1 MISRLRG
8 TLTEKAE
15 NRVVVD
21 VNGVGYGLNVPAT
34 VFFKL
39 PQTEREVTLQVYTN
53 VREDAITLFGFLTHL
68 ERDVFEILMTANGVG
83 PKLALTILSALEANQ
98 ILEAIALGN
107 RDQLTGITGVGKKT
121 AERLFIELKEKCEK
135 RLMLERGG
143 ISALAKGKK
152 SEVGTAAA
160 WASDLESALFSLG
173 YRENDIRQIAREVVA
188 REEAKDLESGLKIAL
203 KLFAGSPKTMR
214 GNV

>member
-8 TLTEKAE
+8 TLTEKEE

-21 VNGVGYGLNVPAT
+21 VNGVGYGLNVPTT

-39 PQTEREVTLQVYTN
+39 PETDKEVTFQVYTN

-83 PKLALTILSALEANQ
+83 PKLALTVLSALEARQ
-98 ILEAIALGN
+98 VLEAIAEGN
-107 RDQLTGITGVGKKT
+107 KAQLTGISGVGKKT

-143 ISALAKGKK
+143 ASPVKGKRV
-152 SEVGTAAA
+152 EVTQISG
-160 WASDLESALFSLG
+160 WASDLESALVSLG
-173 YRENDIRQIAREVVA
+173 YRENEVRQVV
-188 REEAKDLESGLKIAL
+188 RDVVLRDEAKDLESGLKIAL
-203 KLFAGSPKTMR
+203 NLFHSGMAKAMR
-214 GNV
+214 GNA